1 MTKNIDKSK
10 VNTNRSVK
18 FSNLIFLLGI
28 LFWFFLLLYST
39 YKIYSHTDNT
49 IPIFY
54 ILFFICALVFIV
66 LFSLGL
72 KYLSDSIKVNLSVLF
87 ITISISLYGFE
98 IFLHLFQIDQKEKI
112 AKKNNV
118 YYDKRNDIQVLD
130 DLKKSFINV
139 FPNTNASQYLESNG
153 FITENGN
160 IFPLGTISNSTTYF
174 GNEAGYWPII
184 EMDEHGFNNP
194 KGLYKNNNV
203 DIVLIGDSF
212 TEGVAVTYD
221 KSISA
226 FLRNLDFNVINLGK
240 SGNGPLIE
248 FATLKEYAKPI
259 RPKIVLWIYFVND
272 LENLTMEFKTPI
284 LKRYYDEKNFSQ
296 NLLLRQDE
304 INSVLKDYALNQW
317 RKKIE
322 LEKVS
327 KINYLIKILTLQKI
341 RIILKL
347 EKANIDRSNPK
358 ELLKPIFY
366 EILKKSNQMI
376 SEWGGKMYFLY
387 LPAFENFYSGL
398 EDKNRDFVL
407 KSAEDLGIPVI
418 DIQKLIFEVHQ
429 DPISFFPFR
438 MNGHYTDEGYKLIAE
453 EIEKRLQIDYN
464 F

>member
-28 LFWFFLLLYST
+28 LYWFFLLLYST

-184 EMDEHGFNNP
+184 EMDEHGFNNT

-203 DIVLIGDSF
+203 
-212 TEGVAVTYD
+212 
-221 KSISA
+221 
-226 FLRNLDFNVINLGK
+226 
-240 SGNGPLIE
+240 
-248 FATLKEYAKPI
+248 
-259 RPKIVLWIYFVND
+259 
-272 LENLTMEFKTPI
+272 
-284 LKRYYDEKNFSQ
+284 
-296 NLLLRQDE
+296 
-304 INSVLKDYALNQW
+304 
-317 RKKIE
+317 
-322 LEKVS
+322 
-327 KINYLIKILTLQKI
+327 
-341 RIILKL
+341 
-347 EKANIDRSNPK
+347 
-358 ELLKPIFY
+358 
-366 EILKKSNQMI
+366 
-376 SEWGGKMYFLY
+376 
-387 LPAFENFYSGL
+387 
-398 EDKNRDFVL
+398 
-407 KSAEDLGIPVI
+407 
-418 DIQKLIFEVHQ
+418 
-429 DPISFFPFR
+429 
-438 MNGHYTDEGYKLIAE
+438 
-453 EIEKRLQIDYN
+453 
-464 F
+464 